1 MILSIISDEDFLKK
15 MTRQQNDNFRKIVF
29 KGGKTVKKKFKKRK
43 KVYIDLE
50 QKLGRKNILEKKT

>member
-15 MTRQQNDNFRKIVF
+15 MTRRQFSKNSFQR
-29 KGGKTVKKKFKKRK
+29 GKTVKKKFKKRK

-50 QKLGRKNILEKKT
+50 QKLGRKNISEKKKT